1 MRCLISWLFFNYPCV
16 VRGDWRDLLDLL
28 LFQRLLSLG
37 PPPLLFC
44 LLLPPFAP
52 CLRSLAGLCFFC
64 LLSGF
69 ALCLCSF
76 SSFGLLSRLLCFRLF
91 ALLLCCAFTL
101 VCSYGVG
108 LVLARSVGDRWRAGQ
123 PQSKFRIGSA
133 IAEKRCWCALCH

>member
-1 MRCLISWLFFNYPCV
+1 MRCLISWLFFDYPCV

-44 LLLPPFAP
+44 LLLPRFAP
-52 CLRSLAGLCFFC
+52 CLRSLAGLYFFC

-76 SSFGLLSRLLCFRLF
+76 SSFGLFSRPSS
-91 ALLLCCAFTL
+91 A
-101 VCSYGVG
+101 
-108 LVLARSVGDRWRAGQ
+108 ARSPLSAPMVSVWYWRGASEIAGV
-123 PQSKFRIGSA
+123 
-133 IAEKRCWCALCH
+133 LCSGFSVLSVTLRARA